1 MILKWIARGVALIAL
16 VVGAGWLL
24 LQLLAPP
31 TVFVI
36 QPSRGPAVQA
46 VYATG
51 TVEASTTVRIAPRVA
66 GRLVELGAD
75 EGQDVKEGQIL
86 ARLEDTDLR
95 FSVAELEAKARYAQ
109 QQFQRSD
116 SLFKRG
122 FVTRDRV
129 DQARSELDAARAAV
143 RRAVEQMGFMALK
156 APVDGRI
163 IRRDGEVGD
172 FIPVNQPIFFLSN
185 AHVPP
190 RIEADVD
197 EEDVA
202 VVQTGQ
208 KVLIKADA
216 FADRMFEGRVAEITP
231 KGDPVTRSYRVRVK
245 LPADTPLM
253 IGMTVETNIIV
264 AERQNALLV
273 PSTALSSDSIWLVRN
288 GRLVK
293 QPVKIGAKGLD
304 RTEILTGLTDHDQI
318 VVQPRD
324 SLRPG
329 DKVQTIL
336 AASPRSPANPAP
348 EAGK

>member
-1 MILKWIARGVALIAL
+1 
-16 VVGAGWLL
+16 
-24 LQLLAPP
+24 
-31 TVFVI
+31 
-36 QPSRGPAVQA
+36 VQA

-51 TVEASTTVRIAPRVA
+51 TVEASIMVRIAPRVA
-66 GRLVELGAD
+66 GRLVKLGAD

-129 DQARSELDAARAAV
+129 DQARSDLDAARAAV
-143 RRAVEQMGFMALK
+143 RRAAEQMGFMALK

-172 FIPVNQPIFFLSN
+172 FIPVNQPVFFLSK
-185 AHVPP
+185 ADVPP

-231 KGDPVTRSYRVRVK
+231 KGEPVARSYRVRVK

-253 IGMTVETNIIV
+253 IGMTAETNIIV
-264 AERQNALLV
+264 AERQNTLLV
-273 PSTALSSDSIWLVRN
+273 PSTALSSNSIWLVRN

-293 QPVKIGAKGLD
+293 QPVKVGAKGLD

-336 AASPRSPANPAP
+336 AASSPRSPANPAP